1 MLVYFTRLLN
11 FFSSYVESCFKSLLY
26 SLFLVFTS
34 EPSAPPLNVRG
45 HNISSAS
52 ILVVWG
58 EVPTAYRN
66 GIITSYNITYYSQTE
81 NHSNS
86 TRVDHPVRQVT
97 LPGLKE
103 FVNYSITVL
112 ASTVKGNGPK
122 SDPIIVSTGEDGELF
137 CFRFEVRRCIS
148 ETQRLLIINIHLDSL
163 KIEWNVAR
171 HLLRCISI
179 FVHVFFLILNI

>member
-1 MLVYFTRLLN
+1 MIVMVCTIKKIVCLK
-11 FFSSYVESCFKSLLY
+11 FFLTSTYKFPIKLRSATQSATPCIKCLLY

-45 HNISSAS
+45 HNISSTS

-137 CFRFEVRRCIS
+137 CFKFEVRRCIS
-148 ETQRLLIINIHLDSL
+148 ETRRLLIINIHLDSL
-163 KIEWNVAR
+163 KIE
-171 HLLRCISI
+171 
-179 FVHVFFLILNI
+179 